1 MNEIVFLVEEAIEG
15 DLTARALSESIYT
28 EADDLPDLRE
38 QIRDA
43 VNCHFDQENKPKVIR
58 LHFVRD
64 EVLAV

>member
-1 MNEIVFLVEEAIEG
+1 MSEIVFLVEEAIEG
-15 DLTARALSESIYT
+15 GLTARALGESIYT
-28 EADDLPDLRE
+28 EADDLAGLRE

-43 VNCHFDQENKPKVIR
+43 VSCHYEEENKPKVIR